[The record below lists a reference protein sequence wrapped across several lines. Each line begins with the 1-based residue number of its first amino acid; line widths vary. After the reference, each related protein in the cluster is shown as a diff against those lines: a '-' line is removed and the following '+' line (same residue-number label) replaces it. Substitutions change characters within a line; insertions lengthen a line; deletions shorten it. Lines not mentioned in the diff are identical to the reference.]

1 MSERHDPHGTGVAAA
16 DGDGHAADADRDR
29 VAAEGAQ
36 MQGLD
41 GNTLVKAEMPEAICF
56 VGIKQLPVDRE
67 DARLGPELE
76 PVERDCESFGR
87 DRRRHLRLIIN
98 NGGGLPEGL

>member
-41 GNTLVKAEMPEAICF
+41 GNTLVKAEMPEAASFGMVERI
-56 VGIKQLPVDRE
+56 PVNGE

-76 PVERDCESFGR
+76 PVERDCETFGR